1 MNKNQLELLEKRTRK
16 IGEALFNWK
25 DSKSTDK
32 SVSMKDFIEKL
43 NEPLPNQITEQGKGN
58 INISLHKSSFN
69 NIEHFHNY
77 YEIIYVIKGEL
88 INLIGNNSI
97 TLKENECI
105 IQFPGTKHSII
116 SFDDTK
122 SIAINIT
129 INKDFFTHSYYK
141 ALFESTNFF
150 VKLDEPSKREY
161 IVSKELNLVTKKI
174 IGILLDIFFNDE
186 EYSQLSFENVLVLL
200 LMEMLKNNLIKED
213 EFTSKLNNY
222 INKNIT
228 TITLCSAADYF
239 GYHSKYFSSLVKK
252 KTGKSFIDILIEK
265 RINKGA
271 YYLMY
276 TNYSNTK
283 ICELIGYDNYL
294 SFYANFK
301 KHYGVSPSEYRSRN
315 KVR

>member
-1 MNKNQLELLEKRTRK
+1 MNKTQLELLEKRTIK
-16 IGEALFNWK
+16 IGEALYHWK
-25 DSKSTDK
+25 DSIEQNK
-32 SVSMKDFIEKL
+32 SVSMKDFIEKY
-43 NEPLPNQITEQGKGN
+43 NQPLPNQITEQGKGN

-77 YEIIYVIKGEL
+77 YEIIYVVKGEL
-88 INLIGNNSI
+88 VNLIDKNSI

-105 IQFPGTKHSII
+105 IQFPDTKHSII
-116 SFDDTK
+116 SFDDKK

-129 INKDFFTHSYYK
+129 INKDFFTHSYFK
-141 ALFESTNFF
+141 VLFESTNIFI
-150 VKLDEPSKREY
+150 KPDEPSKRKY
-161 IVSKELNLVTKKI
+161 IISKDMSSITKKI
-174 IGILLDIFFNDE
+174 IGILLDIFLNEE

-200 LMEMLKNNLIKED
+200 LMEILKNSLIKED
-213 EFTSKLNNY
+213 DFTNKLYNY
-222 INKNIT
+222 INQNIT
-228 TITLCSAADYF
+228 TVTLISAADYF

-283 ICELIGYDNYL
+283 VCELIGYDNYL
-294 SFYANFK
+294 SFYSNFK
-301 KHYGVSPSEYRSRN
+301 KIYGVSPTEYRQKN
-315 KVR
+315 KIK